1 MMLHCAQADHLLPCV
16 WMHPSQT
23 CNLQVGY
30 LEAPI
35 AQFVSPRLDDNSC
48 RLGAIETLHDPR
60 YYHDAVLQPEPAW
73 GVWCCIMMTPGTMCP
88 PSPLLLYYIGLPIAT
103 SLSACPFA
111 RALSFRR
118 TKTIQI
124 IFGRW
129 PSRAT
134 RTVACC

>member
-30 LEAPI
+30 LEAPV

-60 YYHDAVLQPEPAW
+60 YCAVLQPEPAW
-73 GVWCCIMMTPGTMCP
+73 RCVALHHDDPRYRDYVSPTPAP
-88 PSPLLLYYIGLPIAT
+88 ALLHT
-103 SLSACPFA
+103 
-111 RALSFRR
+111 
-118 TKTIQI
+118 
-124 IFGRW
+124 
-129 PSRAT
+129 
-134 RTVACC
+134 